1 MLQQAFC
8 FPSPTM
14 KSGLSFLIAARKCEI
29 DELDQLAR
37 TSELVG
43 LIARLVHALQ
53 RERGMS
59 NVFLASR
66 GGRFAE
72 QRDPQIAEC
81 LALEQEVRAGFDQLE
96 TEAHPGA
103 TAGNSA
109 RLFSRIAW
117 VLPGLDGLPAL
128 RRRIGALELTPA
140 QATAAFAKLVAG
152 LLAVVFEAAD
162 GATDPEIS
170 RLLVAMFNFMQG
182 KEFAGQERAFGAAS
196 LALGRGDEAQR
207 QQWLHLIELQER
219 CFQVFTDFSSS
230 GVLALWHHSQSEA
243 VMAEIERQR
252 RMSVS
257 SAQAASAAAPDPRLS
272 QAWFDWCTRRIDA
285 MKTVEDRLAADLRE
299 LCARKTAQ
307 ARSELQ
313 RYQQVLGNLAPEPEG
328 AVFFDDADT
337 RATEPAQYGRHLERS
352 VLDMVQEQS
361 RRLQAMGDELETA
374 RASLNERKLVERAKG
389 LLMAHRRM
397 SENEAHKMLLQ
408 TAMNQKRRL
417 VDVAESMLA
426 MADYLPLDAAPR
438 R

>member
-1 MLQQAFC
+1 
-8 FPSPTM
+8 M

-37 TSELVG
+37 TSDLVG

-66 GGRFAE
+66 GVRFAD

-81 LALEQEVRAGFDQLE
+81 LALEQAVRAGFDQLE
-96 TEAHPGA
+96 TEARPGT

-117 VLPGLDGLPAL
+117 VLPGFDGLPAL
-128 RRRIGALELTPA
+128 RRRVGALELTPA

-196 LALGRGDEAQR
+196 LAVGRRDESQR

-219 CFQVFTDFSSS
+219 CFQVFIDFSSS
-230 GVLALWHHSQSEA
+230 GVLALWHCSQSDA
-243 VMAEIERQR
+243 ATAEIERMR
-252 RMSVS
+252 RMSVT
-257 SAQAASAAAPDPRLS
+257 SAQAASAAVPDPRLS
-272 QAWFDWCTRRIDA
+272 QAWFDSCTRRIDT
-285 MKTVEDRLAADLRE
+285 MKTVEDRLATDLRE
-299 LCARKTAQ
+299 LCARKTTE

-313 RYQQVLGNLAPEPEG
+313 RYEEVLGTLAPQTEG
-328 AVFFDDADT
+328 AAFFDDADT
-337 RATEPAQYGRHLERS
+337 QATEPAQYGRHLERS

-361 RRLQAMGDELETA
+361 RRLQAMSDELETV

-397 SENEAHKMLLQ
+397 TEAEAHKMLLK
-408 TAMNQKRRL
+408 TAMNQTRRL

-426 MADYLPLDAAPR
+426 MADYLPLAEAAQR
-438 R
+438 

>member
-1 MLQQAFC
+1 MLQQVLK
-8 FPSPTM
+8 M
-14 KSGLSFLIAARKCEI
+14 KSSLSFLIAARKCEI

-53 RERGMS
+53 RERGLS
-59 NVFLASR
+59 NVFLAAR
-66 GGRFAE
+66 GERFATE
-72 QRDPQIAEC
+72 RGAQIAEC
-81 LALEQEVRAGFDQLE
+81 LALEQVVRTGFDQLE
-96 TEAHPGA
+96 TEARSGA

-117 VLPGLDGLPAL
+117 VLPGLDGLAEL
-128 RRRIGALELTPA
+128 RRRVGALALTPA

-182 KEFAGQERAFGAAS
+182 KEFAGQERAFGAAT
-196 LALGRGDEAQR
+196 LAVGRSGEPQQR
-207 QQWLHLIELQER
+207 QQWMHLITLQER
-219 CFQVFTDFSSS
+219 CFQVFTEFSR
-230 GVLALWHHSQSEA
+230 GEVLALWHRSEA
-243 VMAEIERQR
+243 DAAMAEIERLR
-252 RMSVS
+252 RSS
-257 SAQAASAAAPDPRLS
+257 LSAQAAPAAVPDARLS
-272 QAWFDWCTRRIDA
+272 QAWFDCCSRRIDA
-285 MKTVEDRLAADLRE
+285 MKAVEDRLAADLRA
-299 LCARKTAQ
+299 LCAQKIAQ
-307 ARSELQ
+307 ARSQLQ
-313 RYQQVLGNLAPEPEG
+313 ACEAVLGSLAPQAEG
-328 AVFFDDADT
+328 AAFFDDADT
-337 RATEPAQYGRHLERS
+337 RATEPAPYGRQLERS

-361 RRLQAMGDELETA
+361 LRLQAMGDELETV

-426 MADYLPLDAAPR
+426 MADYLSDAAPR

>member
-1 MLQQAFC
+1 
-8 FPSPTM
+8 M
-14 KSGLSFLIAARKCEI
+14 KSGLRFLIAARRCEI

-53 RERGMS
+53 RERGLS
-59 NVFLASR
+59 NLFLAAR
-66 GGRFAE
+66 GERLGAE
-72 QRDPQIAEC
+72 RDAQIAEC
-81 LALEQEVRAGFDQLE
+81 LALEQVVRAGFEQLVA
-96 TEAHPGA
+96 EARTGA

-109 RLFSRIAW
+109 RLYSRIAW
-117 VLPGLDGLPAL
+117 VLPGLDGLPTL
-128 RRRIGALELTPA
+128 RRRVGDLALTPA

-182 KEFAGQERAFGAAS
+182 KEFAGQERAFGAAT
-196 LALGRGDEAQR
+196 LAVGRSGAQQQQQQR
-207 QQWLHLIELQER
+207 QQWQHLIALQER
-219 CFQVFTDFSSS
+219 CFQVFAEFSC
-230 GVLALWHHSQSEA
+230 GEALALWHRSEA
-243 VMAEIERQR
+243 GAAMAEIERLR
-252 RMSVS
+252 RTRL
-257 SAQAASAAAPDPRLS
+257 SAQAVSAADADARLS
-272 QAWFDWCTRRIDA
+272 QAWFDCCSLRIDA
-285 MKTVEDRLAADLRE
+285 MKAVEDRLAADLRA
-299 LCARKTAQ
+299 LCAQKIAQ
-307 ARSELQ
+307 AHSELQ
-313 RYQQVLGNLAPEPEG
+313 ACEAVLGSLAPQAGG
-328 AVFFDDADT
+328 AAFFDDADT
-337 RATEPAQYGRHLERS
+337 RSTEPAPYGRQLERS

-361 RRLQAMGDELETA
+361 LRLQAMGDELETV

-426 MADYLPLDAAPR
+426 MADYLSDAAPR

>member
-1 MLQQAFC
+1 MD
-8 FPSPTM
+8 
-14 KSGLSFLIAARKCEI
+14 SGLRFLIAARRCEI

-66 GGRFAE
+66 GVRFAE

-81 LALEQEVRAGFDQLE
+81 LALEQAVRAGFDELG
-96 TEAHPGA
+96 TEARAGA
-103 TAGNSA
+103 SAGNSA

-117 VLPGLDGLPAL
+117 VLPGLDGLPEL
-128 RRRIGALELTPA
+128 RRRVGALALTPA

-196 LALGRGDEAQR
+196 LAVGRSAEPQQR

-219 CFQVFTDFSSS
+219 CFQVFTDFSSAEL
-230 GVLALWHHSQSEA
+230 LALWHRSQSDA
-243 VMAEIERQR
+243 AMVEIERLR
-252 RMSVS
+252 RASVT
-257 SAQAASAAAPDPRLS
+257 AAPAAPAAPDVRAS
-272 QAWFDWCTRRIDA
+272 QAWFDCCTRRIDA
-285 MKTVEDRLAADLRE
+285 MKAVEDRLAEDLRT
-299 LCARKTAQ
+299 LCAQKTAQ

-313 RYQQVLGNLAPEPEG
+313 RYEALLGTLAPQAEG
-328 AVFFDDADT
+328 AAFFDDVDT
-337 RATEPAQYGRHLERS
+337 RAAEPAQYGRHLERS
-352 VLDMVQEQS
+352 VLDMVREQS
-361 RRLQAMGDELETA
+361 HRLQAMSDELETV

-397 SENEAHKMLLQ
+397 SEDEAHKMLLQ

-426 MADYLPLDAAPR
+426 MADYLPLPPPAPR
-438 R
+438 H

>member
-1 MLQQAFC
+1 
-8 FPSPTM
+8 M
-14 KSGLSFLIAARKCEI
+14 KSGLSYLIAARKCEI

-37 TSELVG
+37 TSDLVV

-66 GGRFAE
+66 GVRFAG

-81 LALEQEVRAGFDQLE
+81 QALEQAVRAGFDQLE
-96 TEAHPGA
+96 TEARPGT

-128 RRRIGALELTPA
+128 RGRVGALELTPA

-196 LALGRGDEAQR
+196 LAVGRRDEAQR

-219 CFQVFTDFSSS
+219 CFQVFIDFSSS
-230 GVLALWHHSQSEA
+230 GVLALWHQGQSDVA
-243 VMAEIERQR
+243 TAEIERMR
-252 RMSVS
+252 RISVS
-257 SAQAASAAAPDPRLS
+257 SAQAASAAVPDPRLS
-272 QAWFDWCTRRIDA
+272 QDWFDSCTRRIDA
-285 MKTVEDRLAADLRE
+285 MKSVEDRLAADLRA
-299 LCARKTAQ
+299 LCARKTTE

-313 RYQQVLGNLAPEPEG
+313 QYEEVLGTLAPQAEG
-328 AVFFDDADT
+328 AAFFDDT
-337 RATEPAQYGRHLERS
+337 GTQATEPAPYGRHLERS

-361 RRLQAMGDELETA
+361 HRLQAMSDELETV

-397 SENEAHKMLLQ
+397 TEAEAHKMLLQ

-426 MADYLPLDAAPR
+426 MADYLPLAETPQR
-438 R
+438 

>member
-1 MLQQAFC
+1 
-8 FPSPTM
+8 M

-37 TSELVG
+37 TSDLVG

-66 GGRFAE
+66 GARFAD

-81 LALEQEVRAGFDQLE
+81 LALEQAVRAGFDELE
-96 TEAHPGA
+96 AEVRPAG
-103 TAGNSA
+103 AGNSA

-196 LALGRGDEAQR
+196 LAVGRSGEAQQR

-219 CFQVFTDFSSS
+219 CFQVFTDFSR
-230 GVLALWHHSQSEA
+230 GEVLALWHRTQSEA
-243 VMAEIERQR
+243 AMAEIERLR
-252 RMSVS
+252 RMSVTS
-257 SAQAASAAAPDPRLS
+257 VQPPAAVPDPRLS
-272 QAWFDWCTRRIDA
+272 QAWFDCCTRRIDA
-285 MKTVEDRLAADLRE
+285 MKAVEDRLAADLRG
-299 LCARKTAQ
+299 LCAQKIAQ
-307 ARSELQ
+307 AHGELQ
-313 RYQQVLGNLAPEPEG
+313 QYRQVLGTLQPQSEG
-328 AVFFDDADT
+328 ASFFEDADT
-337 RATEPAQYGRHLERS
+337 RAAEPAQYGRHLERS
-352 VLDMVQEQS
+352 VLDMVREQS
-361 RRLQAMGDELETA
+361 RRLQAMSDELETV

-397 SENEAHKMLLQ
+397 SEDEAHKMLLQ

-426 MADYLPLDAAPR
+426 MADYLPLPAAPR
-438 R
+438 H